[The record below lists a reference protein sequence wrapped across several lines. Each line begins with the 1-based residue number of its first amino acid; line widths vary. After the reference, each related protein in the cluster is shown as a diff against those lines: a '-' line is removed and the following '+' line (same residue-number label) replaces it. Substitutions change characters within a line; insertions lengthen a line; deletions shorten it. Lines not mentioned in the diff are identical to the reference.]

1 MAALLSNVVNN
12 LPAVLVMLPLVTPV
26 GPAAVLAV
34 LIGVNI
40 GPNLTYPGSLANLL
54 WRGVVHRDGMP
65 ARFTEFSRVGLCT
78 TPLTLIV
85 AVVCLWVVTRS
96 G

>member
-1 MAALLSNVVNN
+1 M
-12 LPAVLVMLPLVTPV
+12 
-26 GPAAVLAV
+26 LAV

-54 WRGVVHRDGMP
+54 WRDVVHRAGMS
-65 ARFTEFSRVGLCT
+65 ARFTEFTRVGLCT
-78 TPLTLIV
+78 APLTLIA
-85 AVVCLWVVTRS
+85 AVLGLWAVTRS